1 MGKDIWRFNRGEWTE
16 AYVFLKLLSD
26 GKIYGATEDLK
37 KDLSKF
43 IKIVSVTRPEKENFV
58 LKYEPDFDSIPQKVS
73 AMLNETEFAVIT
85 VSELAEKANFLYK
98 SLKTFS
104 AQKKDTIPEIQE
116 FLEKLKFSSPKIPS
130 LPKSFENEFGRKT
143 DIIVTIINSE
153 DGAVSTDGFSIKSH
167 MGSPSSLFN
176 YGDGSRMIFKI
187 VGCTEKRMHEINLIE
202 DELKIIQAIKDDKD
216 LSLEFVKT
224 GKEEFAGNLEY
235 IDTQMLKIITMTMLV
250 QTKYLSPAKSGNLRD
265 IVNVVSELNPLNVMY
280 PEHFYEA
287 KFKDFLFASLA
298 GLTASKK
305 WDGKT
310 RMTGGYI
317 DVNKDGE
324 LLYYRAISNE
334 IFYSYLYENTFIDRP
349 DRGHNKD
356 IAIEKAK
363 AYFENRTVSDAE
375 IKAIKK
381 AKDKKGNCGFVYEEN
396 GEYFIAINFQ
406 VRFR

>member
-104 AQKKDTIPEIQE
+104 TQKKDTIPEIQE

-334 IFYSYLYENTFIDRP
+334 IFCSYLYENTFIDRP

-381 AKDKKGNCGFVYEEN
+381 AKDKKGNCGFIYEEN

>member
-98 SLKTFS
+98 SMKTFS
-104 AQKKDTIPEIQE
+104 SQKKDTIPEIQE

-176 YGDGSRMIFKI
+176 SGDGSRLIFKI

-216 LSLEFVKT
+216 LSLEFEKT

-250 QTKYLSPAKSGNLRD
+250 QTKYLSPAKSSNLRD
-265 IVNVVSELNPLNVMY
+265 IVNVVSELNPLSVMY

-334 IFYSYLYENTFIDRP
+334 IFCSYLYENTFIDRP

-375 IKAIKK
+375 IEAIKK

>member
-98 SLKTFS
+98 SMKTFS
-104 AQKKDTIPEIQE
+104 SQKKDTIPEIQE

-176 YGDGSRMIFKI
+176 SGDGSRLIFKI

-250 QTKYLSPAKSGNLRD
+250 QTKYLSPAKSSNLRD
-265 IVNVVSELNPLNVMY
+265 IVNVVSELNPLSVMY

-334 IFYSYLYENTFIDRP
+334 IFCSYLYENTFIDRP

>member
-1 MGKDIWRFNRGEWTE
+1 M
-16 AYVFLKLLSD
+16 
-26 GKIYGATEDLK
+26 
-37 KDLSKF
+37 
-43 IKIVSVTRPEKENFV
+43 PEKLYTWNM
-58 LKYEPDFDSIPQKVS
+58 LYERASGKAYGS
-73 AMLNETEFAVIT
+73 
-85 VSELAEKANFLYK
+85 SELCAKDEAFEFLGNQIWETLGYDIEKC
-98 SLKTFS
+98 
-104 AQKKDTIPEIQE
+104 DIPEEEIDT
-116 FLEKLKFSSPKIPS
+116 FLD
-130 LPKSFENEFGRKT
+130 KSDKKYYF
-143 DIIVTIINSE
+143 DE
-153 DGAVSTDGFSIKSH
+153 DGYFIVA
-167 MGSPSSLFN
+167 MPSSLFN
-176 YGDGSRMIFKI
+176 SGDGSRLIFKI

-317 DVNKDGE
+317 DVNKDGG

-334 IFYSYLYENTFIDRP
+334 IFCSYLYENTFIDRP

-375 IKAIKK
+375 IEAIKK

>member
-26 GKIYGATEDLK
+26 GKIYGANEDFK
-37 KDLSKF
+37 KDISKF
-43 IKIVSVTRPEKENFV
+43 IKIVSVIRPEKEDFV
-58 LKYEPDFDSIPQKVS
+58 LKFENNFDNLNPTVS
-73 AMLNETEFAVIT
+73 AMLNEIEFAVIT
-85 VSELAEKANFLYK
+85 VPELAKKAKFLYER
-98 SLKTFS
+98 LKTFS
-104 AQKKDTIPEIQE
+104 AKNKDTIPEIQE
-116 FLEKLKFSSPKIPS
+116 FLENLKFSSPKIPS
-130 LPKSFENEFGRKT
+130 LPKNFEDEFGSKT

-153 DGAVSTDGFSIKSH
+153 DGGVSTDGFSIKSH
-167 MGSPSSLFN
+167 VGSPSSLFN
-176 YGDGSRMIFKI
+176 AGDGSRLIFKI
-187 VGCTEKRMHEINLIE
+187 NGCTEKRMHEINLVG
-202 DELKIIQAIKDDKD
+202 DELKIIQAIKNDEN

-224 GKEEFAGNLEY
+224 GKTEFAGNLEY
-235 IDTQMLKIITMTMLV
+235 IDTRMIDVITTAMLV
-250 QTKYLSPAKSGNLRD
+250 QTKYLQEAKSGDVKD
-265 IVNVVSELNPLNVMY
+265 IVNVVSEINPLNVMY

-334 IFYSYLYENTFIDRP
+334 IFCSYLYENTFIDRP

-356 IAIEKAK
+356 IAIAKAK
-363 AYFENRTVSDAE
+363 AYFENRIVTDDELKE
-375 IKAIKK
+375 IKNK
-381 AKDKKGNCGFVYEEN
+381 KDKKGNCGFVFEEN

>member
-98 SLKTFS
+98 SMKTFS
-104 AQKKDTIPEIQE
+104 SQKKDTIPEIQE

-176 YGDGSRMIFKI
+176 SGDGSRLIFKI

-202 DELKIIQAIKDDKD
+202 
-216 LSLEFVKT
+216 
-224 GKEEFAGNLEY
+224 
-235 IDTQMLKIITMTMLV
+235 
-250 QTKYLSPAKSGNLRD
+250 
-265 IVNVVSELNPLNVMY
+265 
-280 PEHFYEA
+280 
-287 KFKDFLFASLA
+287 
-298 GLTASKK
+298 
-305 WDGKT
+305 
-310 RMTGGYI
+310 
-317 DVNKDGE
+317 
-324 LLYYRAISNE
+324 
-334 IFYSYLYENTFIDRP
+334 
-349 DRGHNKD
+349 
-356 IAIEKAK
+356 
-363 AYFENRTVSDAE
+363 
-375 IKAIKK
+375 
-381 AKDKKGNCGFVYEEN
+381 
-396 GEYFIAINFQ
+396 
-406 VRFR
+406 

>member
-98 SLKTFS
+98 SMKTFS
-104 AQKKDTIPEIQE
+104 SQKKDTIPEIQE

-176 YGDGSRMIFKI
+176 SGDGSRLIFKI

-250 QTKYLSPAKSGNLRD
+250 QTKYLSPAKSSNLRD
-265 IVNVVSELNPLNVMY
+265 IINVVSELNPLSVMY

-334 IFYSYLYENTFIDRP
+334 IFCSYLYENTFIDRP

-375 IKAIKK
+375 IEAIKK

>member
-98 SLKTFS
+98 SMKTFS
-104 AQKKDTIPEIQE
+104 SQKKDTIPEIQE

-176 YGDGSRMIFKI
+176 SGDGSRLIFKI

-250 QTKYLSPAKSGNLRD
+250 QTKYLSPAKSSNLRD
-265 IVNVVSELNPLNVMY
+265 IVNIVSELNPLSVMY

-334 IFYSYLYENTFIDRP
+334 IFCSYLYENTFIDRP

-375 IKAIKK
+375 IEAIKK

>member
-1 MGKDIWRFNRGEWTE
+1 
-16 AYVFLKLLSD
+16 
-26 GKIYGATEDLK
+26 
-37 KDLSKF
+37 
-43 IKIVSVTRPEKENFV
+43 
-58 LKYEPDFDSIPQKVS
+58 
-73 AMLNETEFAVIT
+73 
-85 VSELAEKANFLYK
+85 
-98 SLKTFS
+98 
-104 AQKKDTIPEIQE
+104 
-116 FLEKLKFSSPKIPS
+116 
-130 LPKSFENEFGRKT
+130 
-143 DIIVTIINSE
+143 
-153 DGAVSTDGFSIKSH
+153 

-176 YGDGSRMIFKI
+176 SGDGSRLIFKI

-250 QTKYLSPAKSGNLRD
+250 QTKYLSPAKSSNLRD
-265 IVNVVSELNPLNVMY
+265 IVNVVSELNPLSVMY

-334 IFYSYLYENTFIDRP
+334 IFCSYLYENTFIDRP

-375 IKAIKK
+375 IEAIKK

>member
-1 MGKDIWRFNRGEWTE
+1 
-16 AYVFLKLLSD
+16 
-26 GKIYGATEDLK
+26 
-37 KDLSKF
+37 
-43 IKIVSVTRPEKENFV
+43 
-58 LKYEPDFDSIPQKVS
+58 
-73 AMLNETEFAVIT
+73 MLNETEFAVIT

-216 LSLEFVKT
+216 LSLKFVKT

-334 IFYSYLYENTFIDRP
+334 IFCSYLYENTFIDRP

-396 GEYFIAINFQ
+396 DEYFIAINFQ

>member
-98 SLKTFS
+98 SMKTFS
-104 AQKKDTIPEIQE
+104 SQKKDTIPEIQE

-176 YGDGSRMIFKI
+176 SGDGSRLIFKI

-250 QTKYLSPAKSGNLRD
+250 QTKYLSPAKSSNLRD
-265 IVNVVSELNPLNVMY
+265 IVNVVSELNPLSVMY

-334 IFYSYLYENTFIDRP
+334 IFCSYLYENTFIDRP

-375 IKAIKK
+375 IEAIKK

>member
-85 VSELAEKANFLYK
+85 VSELAKKANFLYK
-98 SLKTFS
+98 SMKTFS
-104 AQKKDTIPEIQE
+104 SQKKDTIPEIQE

-176 YGDGSRMIFKI
+176 SGDGSRLIFKI

-250 QTKYLSPAKSGNLRD
+250 QTKYLSPAKSSNLRD
-265 IVNVVSELNPLNVMY
+265 IVNVVSELNPLSVMY

-334 IFYSYLYENTFIDRP
+334 IFCSYLYENTFIDRP

-375 IKAIKK
+375 IEAIKK

>member
-98 SLKTFS
+98 SMKTFS
-104 AQKKDTIPEIQE
+104 SQKKDTIPEIQE

-176 YGDGSRMIFKI
+176 SGDGSRLIFKI
-187 VGCTEKRMHEINLIE
+187 VGCTKKRMHEINLIE

-334 IFYSYLYENTFIDRP
+334 IFCSYLYENTFIDRP

-375 IKAIKK
+375 IEAIKK

>member
-85 VSELAEKANFLYK
+85 VSELTEKANFLYK

-334 IFYSYLYENTFIDRP
+334 IFCSYLYENTFIDQP

>member
-1 MGKDIWRFNRGEWTE
+1 M
-16 AYVFLKLLSD
+16 
-26 GKIYGATEDLK
+26 K

-98 SLKTFS
+98 SMKTFS
-104 AQKKDTIPEIQE
+104 SQKKDTIPEIQE

-176 YGDGSRMIFKI
+176 SGDGSRLIFKI

-250 QTKYLSPAKSGNLRD
+250 QTKYLSPAKSSNLRD
-265 IVNVVSELNPLNVMY
+265 IVNVVSELNPLSVMY

-287 KFKDFLFASLA
+287 KFKDFLFTSLA

-334 IFYSYLYENTFIDRP
+334 IFCSYLYENTFIDRP

-375 IKAIKK
+375 IEAIKK

>member
-98 SLKTFS
+98 SMKTFS
-104 AQKKDTIPEIQE
+104 SQKKDTIPEIQE

-153 DGAVSTDGFSIKSH
+153 DGAISTDGFSIKSH

-176 YGDGSRMIFKI
+176 SGDGSRLIFKI
-187 VGCTEKRMHEINLIE
+187 VGCTKKRMHEINLIE

-334 IFYSYLYENTFIDRP
+334 IFCSYLYENTFIDRP

-375 IKAIKK
+375 IEAIKK

>member
-73 AMLNETEFAVIT
+73 AMLNEIEFAVIT

-98 SLKTFS
+98 SMKTFS
-104 AQKKDTIPEIQE
+104 SQKKDTIPEIQE

-167 MGSPSSLFN
+167 IGSPSSLFN
-176 YGDGSRMIFKI
+176 SGDGSRLIFKI

-202 DELKIIQAIKDDKD
+202 DEFKIIQAIKDDKD

-250 QTKYLSPAKSGNLRD
+250 QTKYLSPAKSSNLRD

-334 IFYSYLYENTFIDRP
+334 IFCSYLYENTFIDRP

-375 IKAIKK
+375 IEAIKK

>member
-250 QTKYLSPAKSGNLRD
+250 QTKYLSPAKSSNLRD
-265 IVNVVSELNPLNVMY
+265 IVNVVSELNPLSVMY

-334 IFYSYLYENTFIDRP
+334 IFCSYLYENTFIDRP

-375 IKAIKK
+375 IEAIKK

>member
-98 SLKTFS
+98 SMKTFS
-104 AQKKDTIPEIQE
+104 SQKKDTIPEIQE

-176 YGDGSRMIFKI
+176 SGDGSRLIFKI

-250 QTKYLSPAKSGNLRD
+250 QTKYLSPAKSSNLRD
-265 IVNVVSELNPLNVMY
+265 IVNVVSELNPLSVMY

-334 IFYSYLYENTFIDRP
+334 IFCSYLYENTFIDRP

-375 IKAIKK
+375 IEAIKK
-381 AKDKKGNCGFVYEEN
+381 AKDKKGNCGFFYEEN

>member
-26 GKIYGATEDLK
+26 GKIYGATEDFK

-85 VSELAEKANFLYK
+85 VSELAEKAIFLYK
-98 SLKTFS
+98 SLKSFS

-116 FLEKLKFSSPKIPS
+116 FLEKLKFLSPKIPS

-153 DGAVSTDGFSIKSH
+153 DGAISTDGFSIKSH

-176 YGDGSRMIFKI
+176 SGDGSRLIFKI
-187 VGCTEKRMHEINLIE
+187 VGCTKKRMHEINLIE

-334 IFYSYLYENTFIDRP
+334 IFCSYLYENTFIDRP

-375 IKAIKK
+375 IEAIKK